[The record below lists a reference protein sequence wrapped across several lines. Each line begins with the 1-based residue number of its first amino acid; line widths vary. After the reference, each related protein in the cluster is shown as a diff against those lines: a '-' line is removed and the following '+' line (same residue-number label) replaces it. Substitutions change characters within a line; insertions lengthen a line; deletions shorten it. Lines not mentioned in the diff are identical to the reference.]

1 MAAVNLLW
9 MSVRVC
15 VSDLMREN
23 KNLNYICFVEQPQ
36 CNFRKKKKSRR
47 VYCFFVIVM
56 TLKNLQKNQTR
67 CASGR
72 REKTSD

>member
-23 KNLNYICFVEQPQ
+23 KNLNYICFV
-36 CNFRKKKKSRR
+36 
-47 VYCFFVIVM
+47 
-56 TLKNLQKNQTR
+56 
-67 CASGR
+67 
-72 REKTSD
+72 